1 MTEQIVLA
9 GVAAAVAILA
19 IVALV
24 RVARRRRTDDSG
36 FGAGGTSK
44 VPIGTSGLA
53 RTVVGASGVVYAVG
67 EEWTARSRGGAA
79 IAAGQHVRVVG
90 HDGLTLLVDP
100 EPADPSAGE

>member
-9 GVAAAVAILA
+9 AVAAAVAILA

-24 RVARRRRTDDSG
+24 RVARRRRDHGSG
-36 FGAGGTSK
+36 FGAGGVSQ

-53 RTVVGASGVVYAVG
+53 RTSVGTSGVVYAVG
-67 EEWTARSRGGAA
+67 EEWSGRSRVGEI
-79 IAAGQHVRVVG
+79 IAAGQRVRVVG
-90 HDGLTLLVDP
+90 HDGLTLIVDP

>member
-9 GVAAAVAILA
+9 AVAAAVAILA

-24 RVARRRRTDDSG
+24 RVARRRRDDGSG
-36 FGAGGTSK
+36 YGAGGTSQ
-44 VPIGTSGLA
+44 VPIGTKGVA

-67 EEWTARSRGGAA
+67 EEWTARSDGGA

-90 HDGLTLLVDP
+90 HDGLTLIVGP
-100 EPADPSAGE
+100 MPAHPSAGE